1 MPPSDPHG
9 AGHHRCVSSRPLP
22 HRACGCRDR
31 NQARALRGDQCSNWP
46 RFLKP
51 LYDPGRSDFPS
62 PVLASALH
70 AISQS
75 GPSPSARNCGAGAPF
90 APTRWSLPRPFATM
104 QAPRNPALCL
114 VRTRLSWPPS
124 AQSPF
129 ARSGRYPRR
138 GGLESRLEGH
148 YPLVAAR
155 TGSCARPS
163 PSPRLRYARCARG
176 LCRFSPV
183 PAGRWPFPTLSLR
196 PLCRCSD
203 PYPAA
208 LLGCTCPFLHQG
220 HRPHPTG
227 NGFGARIYP
236 HMAASVG
243 SRIFVAAVIRSSSG
257 SCTRSASRL
266 LRPRRLRAG
275 PPGLSHH
282 ASPGRLPEPGC
293 GVATCS
299 TWTTSGA
306 SPQPD
311 ELYWPATGAGRVGAR
326 RLVENVRV
334 GGRAVRRLRSRV
346 VRGGW
351 PSRS

>member
-1 MPPSDPHG
+1 M
-9 AGHHRCVSSRPLP
+9 
-22 HRACGCRDR
+22 
-31 NQARALRGDQCSNWP
+31 QAR
-46 RFLKP
+46 
-51 LYDPGRSDFPS
+51 
-62 PVLASALH
+62 
-70 AISQS
+70 
-75 GPSPSARNCGAGAPF
+75 
-90 APTRWSLPRPFATM
+90 
-104 QAPRNPALCL
+104 RNPALCL

-163 PSPRLRYARCARG
+163 PSPRLRDARCARG
-176 LCRFSPV
+176 LCRLSPV

-243 SRIFVAAVIRSSSG
+243 SRIRGCSHSIIFGLLHSLGLQTAPTAALARRAAGPFTPRI
-257 SCTRSASRL
+257 A
-266 LRPRRLRAG
+266 RPVTRAG
-275 PPGLSHH
+275 M
-282 ASPGRLPEPGC
+282 
-293 GVATCS
+293 
-299 TWTTSGA
+299 W
-306 SPQPD
+306 
-311 ELYWPATGAGRVGAR
+311 R
-326 RLVENVRV
+326 RYMLDMDN
-334 GGRAVRRLRSRV
+334 
-346 VRGGW
+346 
-351 PSRS
+351 

>member
-1 MPPSDPHG
+1 MPPSDPRG

-31 NQARALRGDQCSNWP
+31 NQARAPRGDQCSNWP

-70 AISQS
+70 AISQG
-75 GPSPSARNCGAGAPF
+75 GPSPSARSCGAGAPF

-104 QAPRNPALCL
+104 QAPLSPALCL

-129 ARSGRYPRR
+129 ARSGCYPRR
-138 GGLESRLEGH
+138 GGLEGRLEGR
-148 YPLVAAR
+148 YPLVVAH

-243 SRIFVAAVIRSSSG
+243 SRISWLQSFDH
-257 SCTRSASRL
+257 
-266 LRPRRLRAG
+266 LRAPALAR
-275 PPGLSHH
+275 PPDCSDRG
-282 ASPGRLPEPGC
+282 ACAPGR
-293 GVATCS
+293 
-299 TWTTSGA
+299 
-306 SPQPD
+306 
-311 ELYWPATGAGRVGAR
+311 
-326 RLVENVRV
+326 
-334 GGRAVRRLRSRV
+334 
-346 VRGGW
+346 
-351 PSRS
+351 